1 MKKHGLAPWRLTLE
15 VAERAYAESPQQLMQ
30 AVAAFRAAGFCV
42 VMDDFGGGDASL
54 SMLKHLPVD
63 RLKLDVGFLQHDER
77 EARARVI
84 FEGIASTA
92 KRLGMGIVVQGVETA
107 AQRDYLA
114 SIGCEKMQGYVYAR
128 PMPADEFRQILR
140 RDGVERM

>member
-1 MKKHGLAPWRLTLE
+1 
-15 VAERAYAESPQQLMQ
+15 
-30 AVAAFRAAGFCV
+30 
-42 VMDDFGGGDASL
+42 
-54 SMLKHLPVD
+54 MLKHLPVD
-63 RLKLDVGFLQHDER
+63 FLKLDVGFLQHDER

-84 FEGIASTA
+84 FEGIASIA